1 MAYNVP
7 IFVFLFSSSKL
18 KMATAETFFE
28 RKDSPHGLAKRIILH
43 RYLQGE
49 FARGFRKEWRTAN
62 IKREYDMTYFDAF
75 AGAGWYQKPD
85 NAEEIE
91 YVKDGNR
98 TCPFEDESYGSP
110 LVALHALYQ
119 HITEQKVYGTR
130 RVLLVFVEK
139 DGLNLQHLK
148 KHVKKFISKSGKYDI
163 PEEHTI
169 IWNVPL
175 LIQSNNITV
184 VIKFFHCSFKEFE
197 DELLISYQPMVSFFD
212 PFGYSHTPME
222 KVAKYAGIRRT
233 VILNLMVSSMHRF
246 VLTKRNQK
254 NFKDLFGSSKWRE
267 HLPND
272 FDGLLVP
279 QKMKTY
285 SSIYQTLFK
294 EADQRE
300 RSPSVP
306 VDFIEF
312 SIRKGSKQNVE
323 RGFIYYLL
331 FAAVDLR
338 SLANVKYA
346 CHVVAQNF
354 KLQSKGETS
363 SNELFFCDYYF
374 NPATPWRPKS
384 STEEQAMC
392 IYDHFKGTTEK
403 FGKVKEWIILES
415 PYQVQS
421 RSFKYLED
429 EGYLDV
435 ASFDYDREEGVAE
448 YKRPRS
454 GVFPNN
460 VGIKHNTPDWDKRL
474 CNPIRYCNGWQLKFH
489 EVKQERKNKRKR
501 KQLATETP
509 AKDSNNATG
518 GNETGKVK
526 RKLDFKTLQGS
537 FGIVINQCENVTFVH

>member
-1 MAYNVP
+1 MSHLTNHFKSKSFSKAP
-7 IFVFLFSSSKL
+7 IFVFLFSPL
-18 KMATAETFFE
+18 NRKMAAKETFFE
-28 RKDSPHGLAKRIILH
+28 RNDSHHGLAKRIILH

-49 FARGFRKEWRTAN
+49 FARGFRREWRTTN
-62 IKREYDMTYFDAF
+62 QEEYNTREYDMTYFDAF
-75 AGAGWYQKPD
+75 AGAGRYQKSD
-85 NAEEIE
+85 KVEEIQ
-91 YVKDGNR
+91 YVEDEKR
-98 TCPFEDESYGSP
+98 TCPFEEESYGSP

-119 HITEQKVYGTR
+119 HITEQKGYGTKK
-130 RVLLVFVEK
+130 VLLVFVER
-139 DGLNLQHLK
+139 DGANFQHLK
-148 KHVKKFISKSGKYDI
+148 QHVKNFISKLGKYEI
-163 PEEHTI
+163 RKENTI
-169 IWNVPL
+169 TWNVPL
-175 LIQSNNITV
+175 SIQRNNITV
-184 VIKFFHCSFKEFE
+184 VIKFFHCSFKDF
-197 DELLISYQPMVSFFD
+197 DDDLLISNQPMVSFFD

-222 KVAKYAGIRRT
+222 KVKKYAGIRRT

-254 NFKDLFGSSKWRE
+254 NFEDLFGSSQWRE

-279 QKMKTY
+279 QKMKSY

-300 RSPSVP
+300 HSPRLP

-312 SIRKGSKQNVE
+312 SIRKGSKQSVD

-331 FAAVDLR
+331 FAAIDLR
-338 SLANVKYA
+338 SLANVKCA

-354 KLQSKGETS
+354 KLLSKGETS

-374 NPATPWRPKS
+374 DSAIPWRPKS
-384 STEEQAMC
+384 SKEEEAMY
-392 IYDHFKGTTEK
+392 IYDHFKGITQT
-403 FGKVKEWIILES
+403 FGRVKEWIILKS
-415 PYQVQS
+415 PYQVHS

-435 ASFDYDREEGVAE
+435 VSFDYDREEGVAE

-454 GVFPNN
+454 GVFPSN

-474 CNPIRYCNGWQLKFH
+474 HNPIRYCNGWELKFH
-489 EVKQERKNKRKR
+489 EVKQERKNRRKR

-526 RKLDFKTLQGS
+526 RKLDFKM
-537 FGIVINQCENVTFVH
+537 